1 MKTCL
6 YQNKQKF
13 SKREIKPTFVIILLW
28 IIYFT
33 WSFFIVN
40 KGIDLTDSAY
50 VFSLY
55 KYAFYPEAIKGLGI
69 AMSEILGGI
78 LWNIIPTA
86 HALVMSFV
94 GSGLCLGSGLFI
106 YHTLKK
112 YLPGIPLLLILLCGS
127 LFSLGWFHY
136 LHYDTWTVFF
146 LSLEIF
152 LLFQW
157 FHTLDRKKLFWCG
170 IVYGINIYIR
180 LPNVLHGICIIS
192 IIWFILWHDERKK
205 LWKDL
210 GVMLVG
216 VLLSLGVTTIIVVNW
231 IGGDN
236 FLREI
241 GSYFS
246 RATGQIETTG
256 YSIYDSIFVIAQY
269 YTDGIG
275 QALKDIILCMLIV
288 LLEKLGLR
296 WLQKYISKDTLQKNI
311 LVLNVVIGILAG
323 ILVFIWNYSK
333 ELNLSVCISLGTIL
347 GFAAAWCF
355 RKKDIVLSS
364 LCLAA
369 ALIELIF
376 KIGTNNGVKFHVIFI
391 TLPIGIFAA
400 ALIHLGKGRLQELK
414 NLYISF
420 LLTLTLLGG
429 IHEAAT
435 YVYRDAG
442 YSELTT
448 PVEAEEYKGML
459 TNSERAEMINTMN
472 DLLNQLPAG
481 RLLMIGKCNIG
492 YIISDHAPIGKAWLD
507 VSSYSFEKFNLDL
520 TEKFETGERPYIVI
534 VTPDQY
540 SDLAIDEQKTARVY
554 EWIHEYQ
561 YVRQYSDSHFELWL
575 PVM

>member
-1 MKTCL
+1 MKTWL

-13 SKREIKPTFVIILLW
+13 SKREIKLTFVIILLW

-136 LHYDTWTVFF
+136 LHYDTWSVFF

-210 GVMLVG
+210 GVMLA
-216 VLLSLGVTTIIVVNW
+216 
-231 IGGDN
+231 GG
-236 FLREI
+236 
-241 GSYFS
+241 
-246 RATGQIETTG
+246 
-256 YSIYDSIFVIAQY
+256 
-269 YTDGIG
+269 
-275 QALKDIILCMLIV
+275 
-288 LLEKLGLR
+288 
-296 WLQKYISKDTLQKNI
+296 
-311 LVLNVVIGILAG
+311 
-323 ILVFIWNYSK
+323 
-333 ELNLSVCISLGTIL
+333 
-347 GFAAAWCF
+347 
-355 RKKDIVLSS
+355 
-364 LCLAA
+364 
-369 ALIELIF
+369 
-376 KIGTNNGVKFHVIFI
+376 
-391 TLPIGIFAA
+391 
-400 ALIHLGKGRLQELK
+400 GRL
-414 NLYISF
+414 
-420 LLTLTLLGG
+420 
-429 IHEAAT
+429 A
-435 YVYRDAG
+435 
-442 YSELTT
+442 
-448 PVEAEEYKGML
+448 
-459 TNSERAEMINTMN
+459 
-472 DLLNQLPAG
+472 
-481 RLLMIGKCNIG
+481 
-492 YIISDHAPIGKAWLD
+492 
-507 VSSYSFEKFNLDL
+507 
-520 TEKFETGERPYIVI
+520 
-534 VTPDQY
+534 
-540 SDLAIDEQKTARVY
+540 
-554 EWIHEYQ
+554 
-561 YVRQYSDSHFELWL
+561 
-575 PVM
+575 